1 MKKAVSLAV
10 TWIACVALAQCT
22 MPRAEAEEKPTPEE
36 LKRRAQVVATVDS
49 VEITVGDVE
58 DKIRTSIQP
67 AKYQEKEEML
77 KLIDSLVD
85 QALMENEAKRRKLDE
100 LPNVESGVKR
110 VLYNLMQT
118 KYIEENLSLDS
129 ISKAEVKKYYDEHE
143 GDYNQPS
150 LVRASHILVADEAKA
165 KGFLEQAGAKSFDL
179 RMFRQLATEN
189 SEDEVTKK
197 RGGDLRYFSTDGKVW
212 YSNETVPKE
221 VAEAAFSVNV
231 KVRALV
237 IVFDDGESAGGVLK
251 ELMSTKSDEAR
262 FKAAVKK
269 HSVDETTKKKGGDT
283 GLFNIDGKDDGGE
296 PLVPESVAATAFS
309 FQTPGTIVPRV
320 VEAGGKHYVIRIVDR
335 EDPGS
340 LYPDVVKSS
349 QGFHV
354 VWVVNRRPALH
365 KSIDEVEYSIKQRLW
380 QEKKKQTI
388 DDLVESL
395 KKKYNARIYEENL
408 DKVVIDLSGLPSSVG
423 KGAPPAP

>member
-1 MKKAVSLAV
+1 MKSAILSFLSLMV
-10 TWIACVALAQCT
+10 CCT
-22 MPRAEAEEKPTPEE
+22 LLGCTLPSAEAEEKPSPEE
-36 LKRRAQVVATVDS
+36 LKRRAQVVATVDGL
-49 VEITVGDVE
+49 EITVGDVE

-67 AKYQEKEEML
+67 AKYQEKEEMM
-77 KLIDSLVD
+77 KLVNSLVD

-100 LPNVESGVKR
+100 LPNVVSGVKR

-118 KYIEENLSLDS
+118 KFIEENLSLDT

-150 LVRASHILVADEAKA
+150 LVRASHILVSDEAKA
-165 KGFLEQAGAKSFDL
+165 KSFLEQAGGKNFDL

-197 RGGDLRYFSTDGKVW
+197 RGGDLRYFSVDGKVW

-221 VAEAAFSVNV
+221 VAEAAFSINV
-231 KVRALV
+231 KVRALA
-237 IVFDDGESAGGVLK
+237 IVFDDNEAANAVLK
-251 ELMSTKSDEAR
+251 ELMSAKADEAK

-269 HSVDETTKKKGGDT
+269 HSTDEATRKKGGDT
-283 GLFNIDGKDDGGE
+283 GPFNIDGKNDAGE
-296 PLVPESVAATAFS
+296 SVVPDAVAATAFS

-335 EDPGS
+335 VDPGS
-340 LYPDVVKSS
+340 LYPGVVKSD
-349 QGFHV
+349 QGYHV
-354 VWVVNRRPALH
+354 VWIVNRRPALH

-380 QEKKKQTI
+380 QEKKKQYI
-388 DDLVESL
+388 DDFVDSL
-395 KKKYNARIYEENL
+395 GKKYNARVNEQNL
-408 DKVVIDLSGLPSSVG
+408 DKVVIDLSGLPSSVS
-423 KGAPPAP
+423 KGAPPTP

>member
-1 MKKAVSLAV
+1 
-10 TWIACVALAQCT
+10 